1 MANSVHREGR
11 RFSHSRGTFVP
22 VALLTAF
29 AFGAC
34 SFTVY
39 ALWPTWPKPQEY
51 SDIPALPITVAGTAF
66 NVPPAAFRVPMQ
78 RQPGA
83 HERVDLAFVWPTLEP
98 PESAFNSAVPANSV
112 GLAANSLPNS
122 NRVPDRIFVMIAAA
136 GETLSPQERVKTIYP
151 RYAANE
157 ATAGLDGLAVLP
169 FREGTPYQGE
179 DLIYDP
185 KMPEGFLVRCT
196 RDGAGATRGVCLLNE
211 RIEAADIIVR
221 FPRDWLRDWRFV
233 AKNVDTLL
241 QSLRPHVDE

>member
-1 MANSVHREGR
+1 ML
-11 RFSHSRGTFVP
+11 VP

-34 SFTVY
+34 GFTVY
-39 ALWPTWPKPQEY
+39 ALWPTWSKPQEDN
-51 SDIPALPITVAGTAF
+51 DIPALPITVAGTAF
-66 NVPPAAFRVPMQ
+66 NIPPAAIRVPVQ

-98 PESAFNSAVPANSV
+98 PEGAFNSVVP
-112 GLAANSLPNS
+112 AANSPPSS

-151 RYAANE
+151 RYAASE
-157 ATAGLDGLAVLP
+157 ALAGPDGLAVLP
-169 FREGTPYQGE
+169 FRDGTPYQGE

-221 FPRDWLRDWRFV
+221 FPRDWLKEWRFV
-233 AKNVDTLL
+233 EKNVDTLL
-241 QSLRPHVDE
+241 RNLRPHVDE